1 MGRSPEVR
9 AYQNTH
15 AQTLCQRSPTALTRG
30 QAGNLRPKAMAP
42 PPGQNCWCPDLALP
56 QHDAR
61 GTSLGSLQP
70 LDICSCCSIL
80 LPFLPSQLQLSSN
93 LTCPSPGGSS
103 AASSRMSALIH
114 RECPLSPNPSR
125 GQAPQ
130 PCPACALAVA
140 ASSASPTAWPSSKV
154 CFLSCVQWRV
164 GEGRGRGSYTFTEST
179 CYHYS
184 GQVARVRW

>member
-1 MGRSPEVR
+1 MPKRSAKGPPLPSPGAKLV
-9 AYQNTH
+9 TSD
-15 AQTLCQRSPTALTRG
+15 QRLWRPLQARTAGALTSPFRSMTPG
-30 QAGNLRPKAMAP
+30 APLWAAYSLWTFAHAVPSTWHP
-42 PPGQNCWCPDLALP
+42 PPA
-56 QHDAR
+56 
-61 GTSLGSLQP
+61 
-70 LDICSCCSIL
+70 
-80 LPFLPSQLQLSSN
+80 FLPSPLQLSSN

-154 CFLSCVQWRV
+154 HFLSCVQRRV